1 MIYGIG
7 VDITKVSRFEKW
19 CQNPEIISRFFNKE
33 EICFSKEQDS
43 LCQYYAARFAA
54 KEAFSKAL
62 GTGIKNFS
70 LKDLYIKNNKD
81 GKPELFFSDSVK
93 QILQNRCG
101 ECVVH
106 VSLSHETDYA
116 IAYVVIEKI

>member
-1 MIYGIG
+1 MKNITNGI
-7 VDITKVSRFEKW
+7 DIVYIPRMKETLNDKIIKKIFTINVVKYINSR
-19 CQNPEIISRFFNKE
+19 NNNIDT
-33 EICFSKEQDS
+33 ICG
-43 LCQYYAARFAA
+43 LFAA

-81 GKPELFFSDSVK
+81 GKPEFFFNDSLK

>member
-1 MIYGIG
+1 MQSLDVIG
-7 VDITKVSRFEKW
+7 SNIQKIAQLFPNCVTER
-19 CQNPEIISRFFNKE
+19 
-33 EICFSKEQDS
+33 
-43 LCQYYAARFAA
+43 
-54 KEAFSKAL
+54 L
-62 GTGIKNFS
+62 G
-70 LKDLYIKNNKD
+70 KD